1 MKVSLSKNNTN
12 QYIVK
17 TLSHISSPN
26 LKHNSFTW
34 KETPSCT
41 SCTRRREISGPL
53 RASFTLEAALVIP
66 MFTLFAVSV
75 LFLFRVLQLQ
85 QDVEAALEYAAV
97 ESAIQ
102 AHGMEEDSGA
112 GTLMRAQVLFRRQLK
127 ERNAHTDYVGTG
139 GFSFA
144 LSDTEGS
151 YVDLCVTY
159 RIRNPIGF
167 WGLPGYSM
175 NQRARCHKWIG
186 NTETGSKEERYAYK
200 TEEGSVYHLYS
211 DCAYLDLSIRAVA
224 AGAVGQMR
232 NTSGGIY
239 QPCERCGSHTED
251 RQLYYVTDYGS
262 AYHCSLS
269 CSGLKR
275 TVYILPLS
283 ELEGYPLCSKC
294 KSRQGGG

>member
-12 QYIVK
+12 QYTVK

-26 LKHNSFTW
+26 LKHNSFAW
-34 KETPSCT
+34 KEAPSCT
-41 SCTRRREISGPL
+41 SCIRRRGISVPL

-66 MFTLFAVSV
+66 IFTLFAATV
-75 LFLFRVLQLQ
+75 LFLFRVMQLQ

-97 ESAIQ
+97 ECAIQ
-102 AHGMEEDSGA
+102 AHGREDDFET
-112 GTLMRAQVLFRRQLK
+112 GTLLRAKMLFQQQLK
-127 ERNAHTDYVGTG
+127 ERNAHTDYVGIG

-144 LSDTEGS
+144 LSETEGS

-159 RIRNPIGF
+159 RIRNPIAF
-167 WGLPGYSM
+167 FGLSGYSM

-186 NTETGSKEERYAYK
+186 NTEAGSEAEPCGYK

-224 AGAVGQMR
+224 EGTVEQLR
-232 NTSGGIY
+232 NESGGIY
-239 QPCERCGSHTED
+239 QPCERCDTHTEH
-251 RQLYYVTDYGS
+251 REIYYITDYGS

-294 KSRQGGG
+294 ESRQGGG